1 MTREIKYFMTQF
13 GYLIEVE
20 FNPCGC
26 CPTSA
31 IVTYSKNNFSKGKS
45 YSVVFKNS
53 NAFKSFIRVRKL
65 TELK

>member
-31 IVTYSKNNFSKGKS
+31 IVTYSKNNFSKGKKPAPHKKRIPPA
-45 YSVVFKNS
+45 V
-53 NAFKSFIRVRKL
+53 ARVL
-65 TELK
+65 TC